1 VHGEDRGLRRV
12 TTNRSGGVSGEPFD
26 GNNLASHVGDDPAAV
41 AENRRRLAA
50 HLGLPADRLVVLQ
63 AISGGDAEYVTDARV
78 GEREGVEGLVTTT
91 AGLGLAVIAADCVPV
106 TMTDLDAGVL
116 AVAHA
121 GRRGMATD
129 IVTRT
134 LRLMASHGA
143 RPTAVTAWL
152 GPAICG
158 GCYEVGEVVQ
168 DEVATV
174 VPAARCLTRDGT
186 PGLDLHAGVRSQLV
200 DAGVRDI
207 RADPR
212 CTLEHDDLYSYRRDG
227 VTGRHGVAVA
237 LVPS

>member
-1 VHGEDRGLRRV
+1 
-12 TTNRSGGVSGEPFD
+12 
-26 GNNLASHVGDDPAAV
+26 
-41 AENRRRLAA
+41 
-50 HLGLPADRLVVLQ
+50 
-63 AISGGDAEYVTDARV
+63 
-78 GEREGVEGLVTTT
+78 
-91 AGLGLAVIAADCVPV
+91 VIAADCVPV